1 MSFELTCPVPIT
13 ETDRI
18 LLGHGSGGRL
28 TARLI
33 EDTILPALS
42 NPLLA
47 PLEDAAT
54 IELGSHR
61 IAMTTDSYVVTPL
74 FFPGGDIGELAV
86 NGTIN
91 DLAVS
96 GAEPLALSLAFIL
109 EEGFPIED
117 LRRVLASI
125 QRAAAAAR
133 VPIATGDT
141 KVVDRGKAD
150 GLFVNTTGIGRIRA
164 GVRLGA
170 QHVEPG
176 DAIVVSG
183 PIGDHGI
190 TILAKRL
197 GLDFGPDLVSDTAP
211 LHEIAA
217 LVLAAC
223 PDTHAMRDP
232 TRGGLAATL
241 TEIAKHRKVG
251 ITIDE
256 ASVPVSETTR
266 GAAEILGL
274 DPFHVAN
281 EGKLV
286 AFVPAAS
293 ADAVVAALRS
303 HALGQRAARIGTVTA
318 ADAGLVTVRTS
329 LGSERLLD
337 LPFAEPLPG
346 SAEVTHGRTREGAL
360 HPLDLGGPVLRR

>member
-28 TARLI
+28 SARLI
-33 EDTILPALS
+33 EETILPALT

-47 PLEDAAT
+47 ELEDAA
-54 IELGSHR
+54 ILDPGGGR

-86 NGTIN
+86 NGTVN

-96 GAEPLALSLAFIL
+96 GAEPLALSLSFIL
-109 EEGFPIED
+109 EEGFPIDE
-117 LRRVLASI
+117 LRRILASI
-125 QRAAAAAR
+125 QRAAAAAH

-150 GLFVNTTGIGRIRA
+150 GVFINTTGVGRVRP

-170 QHVEPG
+170 RRVEPG
-176 DAIVVSG
+176 DAIIVSG

-190 TILAKRL
+190 TILAQRL
-197 GLDFGPDLVSDTAP
+197 ELDFGPDLRSDTAP
-211 LHEIAA
+211 LYEIAGI
-217 LVLAAC
+217 VLDAC
-223 PDTHAMRDP
+223 PETHAMRDP

-241 TEIAKHRKVG
+241 TEIAKRRNVG
-251 ITIDE
+251 ISIDE

-286 AFVPAAS
+286 AFVPAAWADTVLRGLRGHPLGAS
-293 ADAVVAALRS
+293 AA
-303 HALGQRAARIGTVTA
+303 HIGTVTA
-318 ADAGLVTVRTS
+318 SDAGLVTVRTAI
-329 LGSERLLD
+329 GSERLLD
-337 LPFAEPLPG
+337 LPFAEPLP
-346 SAEVTHGRTREGAL
+346 RIC
-360 HPLDLGGPVLRR
+360 

>member
-1 MSFELTCPVPIT
+1 MFSESFELTCPVPIT
-13 ETDRI
+13 QTDRI

-33 EDTILPALS
+33 EETILPALT

-54 IELGSHR
+54 IELGNHR

-74 FFPGGDIGELAV
+74 FFPGGDIGDLAV

-96 GAEPLALSLAFIL
+96 GAEPLALSLSLIL
-109 EEGFPIED
+109 EEGFPIDD
-117 LRRVLASI
+117 LRRILASI
-125 QRAAAAAR
+125 QRAANATG
-133 VPIATGDT
+133 VSVVTGDT

-150 GLFVNTTGIGRIRA
+150 GLFVNTTGIGRIRP
-164 GVRLGA
+164 GVQLGTR
-170 QHVEPG
+170 HVEPD
-176 DAIVVSG
+176 DAIILSG

-190 TILAKRL
+190 TILARRL
-197 GLDFGPDLVSDTAP
+197 ELDFGPELVSDTAP

-223 PDTHAMRDP
+223 PETHAMRDP
-232 TRGGLAATL
+232 TRGGLAASL
-241 TEIAKHRKVG
+241 TEIATRRRVG
-251 ITIDE
+251 MLVDE

-286 AFVPAAS
+286 AFVPADR
-293 ADAVVAALRS
+293 ADDVVQALRT
-303 HALGQRAARIGTVTA
+303 HPLGERAARIGTVTE
-318 ADAGLVTVRTS
+318 ADAGLVTVRTT

-337 LPFAEPLPG
+337 LPFAEPLP
-346 SAEVTHGRTREGAL
+346 RIC
-360 HPLDLGGPVLRR
+360 

>member
-1 MSFELTCPVPIT
+1 MSSESFELTCPVPIT

-33 EDTILPALS
+33 DDTILPALT

-54 IELGSHR
+54 LELGGHR

-96 GAEPLALSLAFIL
+96 GAEPLALSLSLIL
-109 EEGFPIED
+109 EEGFPLHD
-117 LRRVLASI
+117 LRRILASI
-125 QRAAAAAR
+125 QRAALAAG
-133 VPIATGDT
+133 VFVATGDT

-150 GLFVNTTGIGRIRA
+150 GLFVNTTGIGRVRP
-164 GVRLGA
+164 GVQLGA
-170 QHVEPG
+170 RFVEPG
-176 DAIVVSG
+176 DAIVLSG

-190 TILAKRL
+190 TILSRRL
-197 GLDFGPDLVSDTAP
+197 DLDFGPDLASDTAP
-211 LHEIAA
+211 LHEVAA
-217 LVLAAC
+217 LVLAAS

-241 TEIAKHRKVG
+241 TEIASRRRVG
-251 ITIDE
+251 ILVDE

-286 AFVPAAS
+286 AFVPS
-293 ADAVVAALRS
+293 ERADAVVATLRT
-303 HALGQRAARIGTVTA
+303 HPLGERAARIGTVTE

-337 LPFAEPLPG
+337 LPFAEVLP
-346 SAEVTHGRTREGAL
+346 RIC
-360 HPLDLGGPVLRR
+360 